1 MKETIQREIT
11 PIKENDCFMVFD
23 RHKPEFNFPLHYH
36 PEYELNYI
44 SNAQGARRV
53 VGDHI
58 SEIGHR
64 ELVMVGPGLF
74 HGWENFRN
82 HSKDIHEIT
91 IQFPEDLFGEVL
103 NKNILRPIK
112 ELFLNARRGILFPEE
127 TILQVEKKIEAIS
140 RKKGFD
146 SYLELQKLLFELAVS
161 GNQRFLTNLSFEKSD
176 NLVGNERI
184 KRLHHFVKANYG
196 RKIKLSELAGLLNM
210 SVVSVTRL
218 VRLHTGQSFVDYL
231 NEMRLGFA
239 TRMLIETQM
248 GVSEICFKCGFN
260 NISNFNRIFKRKQGI
275 TPTQFRSSFTG
286 KKNVY

>member
-1 MKETIQREIT
+1 MKETIQRAIT
-11 PIKENDCFMVFD
+11 PLKENECFMIFD

-44 SNAQGARRV
+44 SNAEGARRV

-58 SEIGHR
+58 AEIGHR
-64 ELVMVGPGLF
+64 ELVMVGPGVF
-74 HGWENFRN
+74 HGWENARN
-82 HSKDIHEIT
+82 QSNDIHEIT
-91 IQFPEDLFGEVL
+91 VQFPEDLFGEVL
-103 NKNILRPIK
+103 NKNILRPIR
-112 ELFLNARRGILFPEE
+112 ELFQNAKRGILFPEE
-127 TILQVEKKIEAIS
+127 TIVQVEKKVHAIC

-146 SYLELQKLLFELAVS
+146 SYLELQALLYELAIS
-161 GNQRFLTNLSFEKSD
+161 KNQKFLTSPYFEKTD
-176 NLVGNERI
+176 NHGGNERI
-184 KRLHHFVKANYG
+184 ERLHHFVKANYN
-196 RKIKLSELAGLLNM
+196 RKIKLAQLAELLNM

-275 TPTQFRSSFTG
+275 TPTQFRNSFTG